1 MKARA
6 VARIVITALV
16 IAASLGSVA
25 PASAQDKEPFKA
37 VGEKYWIE
45 FSYNW
50 WLPALGGSVAS
61 DALGL
66 IGSTIDFASDLG
78 FTDTR
83 EADMRLVVR
92 PAKKH
97 KFRFQYTPS
106 AFQASAVLT
115 RDINFAGTV
124 YPVSLP
130 VESLLS
136 WNVMRFGYEWD
147 FFYRERGY
155 VGLLVEVRHTT
166 MEAAI
171 DSIIGSGQVEA
182 EGPFPALG
190 LVTRV
195 NPMKNLALNV
205 EFSTL
210 KLSDLI
216 PDQDFWLFDLDISA
230 TYNVMRYFGVSG
242 GWRRQNTSLQLA
254 NDRGE
259 IDFKGL
265 WIGGTVRY

>member
-1 MKARA
+1 MELRRT
-6 VARIVITALV
+6 ARIVIAAAVMAAL
-16 IAASLGSVA
+16 LGPVSA
-25 PASAQDKEPFKA
+25 ASAQSSQEFKA
-37 VGEKYWIE
+37 TGEKYWID
-45 FSYNW
+45 FSFNW

-78 FTDTR
+78 FSDTR
-83 EADMRLVVR
+83 EQDLRLVLR

-97 KFRFQYTPS
+97 KFRFQYTPTAFS
-106 AFQASAVLT
+106 ASSVLT
-115 RDINFAGTV
+115 RDISFQGTI

-130 VESLLS
+130 VESALT

-147 FFYRERGY
+147 FFYRPRGY
-155 VGLLVEVRHTT
+155 VGVLFEIRHTT
-166 MEAAI
+166 MDAAI
-171 DSIIGSGQVEA
+171 DSIVGSGQVEA
-182 EGPFPALG
+182 SGPFPSIG
-190 LVTRV
+190 VVTRV
-195 NPMKNLALNV
+195 NATKHLAINA

-216 PDQDFWLFDLDISA
+216 PDQDFWLLDLDISA
-230 TYNVMRYFGVSG
+230 TYNLARYFGVSG

-254 NDRGE
+254 ADRGD
-259 IDFKGL
+259 INFKGF